1 MHLLQKM
8 EQKSPERV
16 EKMMELKDDPELKD
30 VFEDI
35 ASNGP
40 AAMEKYWN
48 DTDLMS
54 KIAKK
59 MSALNVGPETPPRTA
74 EPSEVGPYSLLHS
87 PQPSLHPMTHQV
99 HAKASHPRK
108 AYLHKHMYACVRSI
122 QRGLLPGG
130 TVCQIGCSSQL

>member
-1 MHLLQKM
+1 MHQPNSRYPSYVKLCVLCPVSYRADVVMQKM

-16 EKMMELKDDPELKD
+16 KKMMELKDDPELKD
-30 VFEDI
+30 VFQDI

-59 MSALNVGPETPPRTA
+59 MSALNVRPDTPPRSGEASSSKVVTMF
-74 EPSEVGPYSLLHS
+74 SSHRNLS
-87 PQPSLHPMTHQV
+87 PL
-99 HAKASHPRK
+99 
-108 AYLHKHMYACVRSI
+108 
-122 QRGLLPGG
+122 
-130 TVCQIGCSSQL
+130 

>member
-1 MHLLQKM
+1 M

-16 EKMMELKDDPELKD
+16 KKMMELKDDPELKD

-74 EPSEVGPYSLLHS
+74 EASASKVGACPLL
-87 PQPSLHPMTHQV
+87 
-99 HAKASHPRK
+99 
-108 AYLHKHMYACVRSI
+108 
-122 QRGLLPGG
+122 
-130 TVCQIGCSSQL
+130 QLS